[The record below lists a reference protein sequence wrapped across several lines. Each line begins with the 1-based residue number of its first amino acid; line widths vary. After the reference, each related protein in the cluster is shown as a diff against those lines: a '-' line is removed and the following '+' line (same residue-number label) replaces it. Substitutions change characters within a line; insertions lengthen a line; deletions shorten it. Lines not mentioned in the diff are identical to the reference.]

1 VSVRDELEAS
11 VFDGEWKLDQLAVY
25 ADELQRT
32 GDPRGELI
40 ALDLHGTAEAA
51 ARKRELLAAM
61 IGDAAESPAVRC
73 RYGFVE
79 LEIDDTTNVDAIA
92 QLGPLARYVRRVRVV
107 ASPDVIAAAVAV
119 LALTPRPHLASL
131 AIRERGWGAE
141 PIVPAK
147 AMAAFTSVTPRL
159 EAVEV
164 RGHGVLASLAHPMVR
179 ILRITGIDAVLSLTH
194 AIELLPRVDKLDLAF
209 TLDPDVLREDAE
221 WARYLPPAQF
231 PALRRLDLGRNDPPE
246 PNLDPFRFLR
256 QAPIAPQLTSVRLP
270 SLTGPG
276 DVANAQASL
285 DRMPALEVVELP
297 ASPLASTLRHPGAR
311 LHALR
316 PRPWQP
322 MTRTM
327 VTFVVAPIAMQVMLV
342 DAARW
347 LGDYYDELPTDARAA
362 WDYLWDVMLRQPRR
376 PGRTV
381 DAAQLMRALD
391 ACGGHVWPPLYRA
404 LHGANLAPG
413 ATIPVSP

>member
-11 VFDGEWKLDQLAVY
+11 LFDGEWKLDQLAVY

-40 ALDLHGTAEAA
+40 ALDLHGTAEVAV
-51 ARKRELLAAM
+51 RKRELLAAM

-79 LEIDDTTNVDAIA
+79 LEIDDTTDVDVIA
-92 QLGPLARYVRRVRVV
+92 KLGPLAGYVRRVRVV
-107 ASPDVIAAAVAV
+107 ASPESIAASVAV
-119 LALTPRPHLASL
+119 LAITPRPHLVSL

-147 AMAAFTSVTPRL
+147 AMAALTWVTPRL

-164 RGHGVLASLAHPMVR
+164 RGHGVLASLEHPMVR
-179 ILRITGIDAVLSLTH
+179 SLRITGIDAVLSLTH
-194 AIELLPRVDKLDLAF
+194 AVELLPRVDKLDLAF
-209 TLDPDVLREDAE
+209 ALDPDVLREDAE
-221 WARYLPPAQF
+221 WARYIPPAQF

-246 PNLDPFRFLR
+246 PNLDTFRFLR
-256 QAPIAPQLTSVRLP
+256 QAPIAPQLTTVRLP
-270 SLTGPG
+270 PLTGPG
-276 DVANAQASL
+276 DAANAQVAL
-285 DRMPALEVVELP
+285 ERMPALELVELP
-297 ASPLASTLRHPGAR
+297 ASPLASTLRHPRAR
-311 LHALR
+311 LHAVR

-327 VTFVVAPIAMQVMLV
+327 VTFVVAPLAMQVMLV

-347 LGDYYDELPTDARAA
+347 LDDYYDELPADARAA
-362 WDYLWDVMLRQPRR
+362 WDSLWDALLRQPRR

-381 DAAQLMRALD
+381 DAAQLVCALE
-391 ACGGHVWPPLYRA
+391 ACGGHVWPQLHRA
-404 LHGANLAPG
+404 LRAANLGPG
-413 ATIPVSP
+413 AAISLSP